1 MNSSKAGMARTI
13 CLASCALLVFL
24 YAIKTL
30 VLWPKSFD
38 TRLVIFVLQSLPFLA
53 LLPGLLQRR
62 WRSYAWLCF
71 IVLLYFMNAVLAL
84 FSPERQP
91 VDWLVLLAV
100 VSVFMAA
107 MMFIRWRRV
116 ELEASRSTS

>member
-1 MNSSKAGMARTI
+1 MNFSKADTARTV
-13 CLASCALLVFL
+13 CLVSCALLVFL
-24 YAIKTL
+24 YAIKTM

-38 TRLVIFVLQSLPFLA
+38 TRLIIFVLQALPFLV
-53 LLPGLLQRR
+53 LLTGLLQRR
-62 WRSYAWLCF
+62 WRTYAWLCF
-71 IVLLYFMNAVLAL
+71 IVLLYFMRAVLAL

-91 VDWLVLLAV
+91 IDWLVLLAV

-116 ELEASRSTS
+116 EIES